1 MAKQYSETRQRA
13 MQPATLIRAGS
24 WAAIAAGV
32 LLAVDLAAHIGVDDT
47 FQSARLWGMAHEL
60 WHIPGIAGIV
70 LALFGLVTIYA
81 RQAREVGWL
90 GLVGFVL
97 LFIGMVVGAAF
108 STIFHAIFLPDLERA
123 APTLLEGL
131 LKSATPAEVVR
142 GVVVQAVGLG
152 LGGLLFG
159 LATVRARVLPPTGG
173 WLFMAGALV
182 GAANQVT
189 LVAQVVARLLFAIGF
204 VILGYGTRPKTNV
217 PSIGH
222 GFE

>member
-1 MAKQYSETRQRA
+1 MQPATVPRERRKRMAKQPSETRRRA

-32 LLAVDLAAHIGVDDT
+32 LLAVDLAAHVGVDDT

-60 WHIPGIAGIV
+60 WHVPGIVGIV

-123 APTLLEGL
+123 APTLHADE
-131 LKSATPAEVVR
+131 
-142 GVVVQAVGLG
+142 
-152 LGGLLFG
+152 
-159 LATVRARVLPPTGG
+159 
-173 WLFMAGALV
+173 
-182 GAANQVT
+182 
-189 LVAQVVARLLFAIGF
+189 
-204 VILGYGTRPKTNV
+204 
-217 PSIGH
+217 
-222 GFE
+222 